1 LLNVV
6 YRRFGTK
13 NFSSTCFFFFLN
25 CLPLHLKFR
34 VIILRKSSIL
44 SSCFPSFCEARRIRL
59 LHFSC
64 NLAAVTIVL
73 AISPFLLLTFHVLS
87 TLRVLVT
94 KSVRISYKTESINFL
109 CLVMMGTDDVCHQQ
123 KINDRR
129 TVDACGSLFFPPF
142 LFFSSSSSYY
152 YYYYYSTFNARRD
165 DLRRHLLDGAG
176 DGYKKKT
183 H

>member
-1 LLNVV
+1 M
-6 YRRFGTK
+6 F
-13 NFSSTCFFFFLN
+13 
-25 CLPLHLKFR
+25 LKFPHNISSFVLLVSGSHLSCHR
-34 VIILRKSSIL
+34 VFLRFLKQDVSD
-44 SSCFPSFCEARRIRL
+44 

-142 LFFSSSSSYY
+142 LFSSST

-165 DLRRHLLDGAG
+165 DPRRHLVDGDG
-176 DGYKKKT
+176 DGYKKHIRVLSVSLNFSRSANLEKKVVEISAAV
-183 H
+183 